1 LNKKTVADVDVKSK
15 RVLVRVDFNVP
26 QDSLGNI
33 TDDTRIKASLPT
45 INYLIQQRAKIIIC
59 SHLGRPKG
67 REPGLSLAPIAHRL
81 SKLIGRPVLMAS
93 DCIGP
98 EVQEM
103 AKNLK
108 EGEILFLENL
118 RFHPEEEKN
127 DAAFAR
133 SLASLAEVY
142 VNDAFGTTHRA
153 HASTV
158 GIPHYLQAVAGFLLQ
173 KEIDAL
179 GGALSNPKRP
189 LAAIIGGAKVSDKMA
204 VLNNILEKVDLL
216 FIGGGMASSFFRAQ
230 GYQVGKSK
238 VEEDKL
244 EVCRSILKRAEQ
256 RGIRLLL
263 PEDILVGFSLDNG
276 KGARVVKVSE
286 VPPDMMIVD
295 IGPKTLERFA
305 QELSKAKTVIWNGPL
320 GVFEVEEFSHG
331 TKGLVKVL
339 AGLKAFTIIG
349 GGSTAE
355 VVEEMGMVGS
365 MSHVSTGGG
374 ASLEFLE
381 GKTLP
386 GVAALQNKEG

>member
-1 LNKKTVADVDVKSK
+1 MADVDIRSK
-15 RVLVRVDFNVP
+15 RVLIRVDFNVP

-33 TDDTRIKASLPT
+33 TDDTRIRASLPT
-45 INYLIQQRAKIIIC
+45 INYLVQHQAKIIIC

-67 REPGLSLAPIAHRL
+67 REPGLSMAPIAHRL

-127 DAAFAR
+127 DSAFAR

-173 KEIDAL
+173 KEIDTL
-179 GGALSNPKRP
+179 GGALTNPKRP
-189 LAAIIGGAKVSDKMA
+189 LAAIIGGAKVSDKVA
-204 VLNNILEKVDLL
+204 VLNNILEKVDSLL
-216 FIGGGMASSFFRAQ
+216 IGGGMASSFFRAQ

-256 RGIRLLL
+256 RGICLLL
-263 PEDILVGFSLDNG
+263 PEDILVAPGLDNS
-276 KGARVVKVSE
+276 KGARVVMVSE

-305 QELSKAKTVIWNGPL
+305 QELNKAKTVIWNGPL
-320 GVFEVEEFSHG
+320 GVFEVEEFSQG

-339 AGLKAFTIIG
+339 AGLKATTIIG

-355 VVEEMGMVGS
+355 VVEEMGMVDS

-374 ASLEFLE
+374 ASLEFME

-386 GVAALQNKEG
+386 GVAALLDKEE

>member
-1 LNKKTVADVDVKSK
+1 MDKMTVADVDIRSK

-33 TDDTRIKASLPT
+33 TDDTRIRASLPT
-45 INYLIQQRAKIIIC
+45 INYLVQHQAKVIIC

-81 SKLIGRPVLMAS
+81 SQLISRPVLMAS
-93 DCIGP
+93 DCVGP

-127 DAAFAR
+127 DSAFAR

-173 KEIDAL
+173 KEIDTM
-179 GGALSNPKRP
+179 GRALSNPKRP
-189 LAAIIGGAKVSDKMA
+189 LAAIIGGAKVSDKVA
-204 VLNNILEKVDLL
+204 VLNNIVEKVDSLL
-216 FIGGGMASSFFRAQ
+216 IGGGMASSFFRAQ

-244 EVCRSILKRAEQ
+244 EVCRNILKRAEQ

-263 PEDILVGFSLDNG
+263 PEDILVGSSLDNG
-276 KGARVVKVSE
+276 KGARVVTVSE

-305 QELSKAKTVIWNGPL
+305 QELNKAKTVIWNGPL

-339 AGLKAFTIIG
+339 AGLKATTIIG

-355 VVEEMGMVGS
+355 VVEEMGMVDS

-374 ASLEFLE
+374 ASLEFME

-386 GVAALQNKEG
+386 GVAALLDKEE

>member
-1 LNKKTVADVDVKSK
+1 LDKKTVADVDIRSK

-33 TDDTRIKASLPT
+33 ADDTRIRASLPT
-45 INYLIQQRAKIIIC
+45 INYLVQHQAKIILC

-67 REPGLSLAPIAHRL
+67 REPSLSLAPVAHRL
-81 SKLIGRPVLMAS
+81 SQLMGRPVLMAS
-93 DCIGP
+93 DCVGP

-108 EGEILFLENL
+108 EGEVLLLENL

-127 DAAFAR
+127 DPAFAR
-133 SLASLAEVY
+133 SLASLAEVF

-173 KEIDAL
+173 KEIDTMGRAL
-179 GGALSNPKRP
+179 TDPKRP
-189 LAAIIGGAKVSDKMA
+189 LAAIIGGAKVSDKVA
-204 VLNNILEKVDLL
+204 VLNNIVEKVDLL
-216 FIGGGMASSFFRAQ
+216 LIGGGMASTFLKAQ
-230 GYQVGKSK
+230 GYQVGQSK

-244 EVCRSILKRAEQ
+244 EVCRSIIKRAEQ
-256 RGIRLLL
+256 RGILLLL
-263 PEDILVGFSLDNG
+263 PEDVLVSPGLDSG
-276 KGARVVKVSE
+276 KGAKVVMASQ
-286 VPPDMMIVD
+286 VPPDMKMVD
-295 IGPKTLERFA
+295 IGPKTLEHFA

-331 TKGLVKVL
+331 TKGIVKVL
-339 AGLKAFTIIG
+339 AGLKAITIIG

-355 VVEEMGMVGS
+355 VVEEMGMADS

-374 ASLEFLE
+374 ASLEFME

-386 GVAALQNKEG
+386 GVAVLLDKEG

>member
-1 LNKKTVADVDVKSK
+1 MDKKMVADVEVRNK

-33 TDDTRIKASLPT
+33 TDDTRIRASLPT
-45 INYLIQQRAKIIIC
+45 INYLVQHQAKIILC

-81 SKLIGRPVLMAS
+81 SQLMGRPVLMAS
-93 DCIGP
+93 DCVGP
-98 EVQEM
+98 DVQEM

-108 EGEILFLENL
+108 EGEALFLENL

-127 DAAFAR
+127 DPAFAR
-133 SLASLAEVY
+133 SLASLAEVF

-158 GIPHYLQAVAGFLLQ
+158 GIPHYLPAVAGFLLQ
-173 KEIDAL
+173 KEIDTMGRAL
-179 GGALSNPKRP
+179 TNPKRP
-189 LAAIIGGAKVSDKMA
+189 LAAVIGGAKVSDKVA
-204 VLNNILEKVDLL
+204 VLNNIVEKVDSLL
-216 FIGGGMASSFFRAQ
+216 IGGGMASTFLKAQ
-230 GYQVGKSK
+230 GYQVGQSK
-238 VEEDKL
+238 VEGDKL
-244 EVCRSILKRAEQ
+244 EVCRSIMKRAEQ
-256 RGIRLLL
+256 RGIHLLL
-263 PEDILVGFSLDNG
+263 PEDVLVAPGLESS
-276 KGARVVKVSE
+276 KGAKVVMASQ
-286 VPPDMMIVD
+286 VPHDMNIVD

-331 TKGLVKVL
+331 TRGIVKVL
-339 AGLKAFTIIG
+339 AGLKATTIIG

-355 VVEEMGMVGS
+355 VVGEMGMVDS

-374 ASLEFLE
+374 ASLEFME

-386 GVAALQNKEG
+386 GVAALLDKEG